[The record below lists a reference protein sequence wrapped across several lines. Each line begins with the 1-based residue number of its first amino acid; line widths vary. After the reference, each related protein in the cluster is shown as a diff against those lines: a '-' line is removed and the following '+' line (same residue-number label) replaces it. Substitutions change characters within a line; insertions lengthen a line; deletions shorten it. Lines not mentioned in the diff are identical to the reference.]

1 MNNHRV
7 KIQLIQQFW
16 STVSKHSKNLSAI
29 WGSHEKIKAFFDAA
43 NKPLKKINEHLTLEL
58 GHLGE
63 DQYEITISADGI
75 EEAFS
80 DVEEIYKQKPELD
93 NLVIHKFRQPISNL
107 SKLLIKVDDTEVI
120 YSDILF
126 ELLEEKAGIII
137 VLFIPGFQEES
148 SEHETL
154 KFLVLDTCLGEYDA
168 VKKVLYCD
176 ALNLENYSPRTMKSI
191 TTLREEFNKIYKSK
205 YAKAM

>member
-1 MNNHRV
+1 MNSNSV

-16 STVSKHSKNLSAI
+16 NTVNKHSKNLSAI
-29 WGSHEKIKAFFDAA
+29 WGSHEKINIFFDAS
-43 NKPLKKINEHLTLEL
+43 NKLLKKINEHLTLEL

-63 DQYEITISADGI
+63 DKYEITISADGI

-80 DVEEIYKQKPELD
+80 DVEEIYQQKPELD
-93 NLVIHKFRQPISNL
+93 NLAIHKFRQPIPNL
-107 SKLLIKVDDTEVI
+107 NELLIKVDDTEVS

-126 ELLEEKAGIII
+126 ELLEEKAGIIV
-137 VLFIPGFQEES
+137 VLFIPGFEEES

-154 KFLVLDTCLGEYDA
+154 KFLILDSCLGEYDA

-176 ALNLENYSPRTMKSI
+176 ALDLENYSPRTIKSV
-191 TTLREEFNKIYKSK
+191 TMLRQEFNKIYKSK
-205 YAKAM
+205 YS